1 MGGGSHDHSMNFLEP
16 IIELRDL
23 FIYAH
28 QLVINDT
35 DEDIYWVKSGR
46 VLSTGISVLMEL
58 EFSTHMG
65 RLTF

>member
-1 MGGGSHDHSMNFLEP
+1 MGEGSHGPSMNFLEP

-28 QLVINDT
+28 QLIINDT

-46 VLSTGISVLMEL
+46 ALSTGVSAPMEL
-58 EFSTHMG
+58 ELSTHVG
-65 RLTF
+65 

>member
-1 MGGGSHDHSMNFLEP
+1 MNFLEP

-35 DEDIYWVKSGR
+35 DEDIYWVKPGR
-46 VLSTGISVLMEL
+46 VLSTGVSVPTEL
-58 EFSTHMG
+58 EFSTHVG